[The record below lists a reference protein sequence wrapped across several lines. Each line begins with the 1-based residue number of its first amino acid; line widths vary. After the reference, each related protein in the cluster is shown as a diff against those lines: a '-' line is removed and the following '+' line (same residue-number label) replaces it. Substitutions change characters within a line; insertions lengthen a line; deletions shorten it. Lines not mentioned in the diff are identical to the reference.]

1 MRTIPPLTD
10 KGGDIHRSNAMPKR
24 KLTPD
29 EVKAHRQLAR
39 AAKRLLRAQQK
50 AREEAEGRRRE
61 KGAAR

>member
-1 MRTIPPLTD
+1 
-10 KGGDIHRSNAMPKR
+10 MPKR

-50 AREEAEGRRRE
+50 AREEAETQESRKVGV
-61 KGAAR
+61 G